1 VKPMFL
7 DELNVKIVD
16 DGYQLTHPMKYARG
30 LEVYEVPA
38 GFVTNFAS
46 VPRIVRPFITG
57 HGKDRYAAT
66 LHDYLYSVKHDRKE
80 ADAIFL
86 EALEVC
92 RVGFFTR
99 HAMHAAVRLA
109 GWAFH

>member
-1 VKPMFL
+1 MKPMFL
-7 DELNVKIVD
+7 DPLVVEVVPE
-16 DGYQLTHPMKYARG
+16 GYRLTQPFRYAHG
-30 LEVYEVPA
+30 LEVLEVPA

-46 VPRIVRPFITG
+46 IPRIARVLITG

-66 LHDYLYSVKHDRKE
+66 LHDYLYSIKYDRRE

-86 EALEVC
+86 EAMEVC
-92 RVGFFTR
+92 KVGFFTR
-99 HAMHAAVRLA
+99 HAMHKAVRAA